1 MHDILEGLN
10 EAQKNAVITTEGPVM
25 AIAGAG
31 SGKTNVLTRRIAHLI
46 FNLGIPKEQILAI
59 TFTNKAANEMKSRLA
74 GLLGFSYMNTRDM
87 WVSTFHSMCSRILR
101 QHIDRLGYQTTFQII
116 DDDDVTQ
123 LIKAIAKEAGIDV
136 KLIPPKQLKTYILNI
151 KADESLL
158 DDLKESPLKD
168 ALIKVYPLYQKRLK
182 ENNLVDFEDLMILTI
197 RLLEKH
203 EDIKAFYQ
211 GQFQY
216 ILVDEFQDTN
226 NLQYRL
232 IKLLTNKKQNVFIV
246 GDEDQSIYAFRGAN
260 IENIRK
266 FKREY
271 KNPAIILLEQNYR
284 STNTILNAANQIIS
298 QNKNRIEK
306 NLFSKRGDGKPIT
319 LFKGYNHRDEV
330 DFVAETIKELSR
342 HGYSYD
348 DIAVLYRTNN
358 MSRVFEDVFM
368 RRKLPYKI
376 IGNMSFFKRKE
387 IKDMVAYLRLIINP
401 HDDYS
406 MSRVINE
413 PRRGIGAKTMERL
426 HDFSQSYDL
435 SYYEAIDADR
445 LPLGNGPVKKLKAFK
460 CLIKNLIK
468 TLEQANFNTL
478 IDDLLNESGYKA
490 MLEHDDM
497 GDVRFE
503 NILELKTMFKEN
515 EQLMEAADQKTLLM
529 YILEDIA
536 LKSQE
541 DEETEEKSVT
551 LMTLHSAKGLEFP
564 VVFIVGVEQG
574 LFPLHR
580 SMENPKELAEER
592 RLMYVGITR
601 AMDRLYFTN
610 AKERQHYGEYVNN
623 PDSMFIKD
631 ISDDLMQF
639 EGLARQARLD
649 EKRYKQDALR
659 KKSYLER
666 QHALSDGNV
675 NDLDKGDKVTHKVFG
690 EGVVV
695 SVAKN
700 LCTIAFNKDH
710 GIKTLMKDHPALKK
724 VKR

>member
-151 KADESLL
+151 KADGSLL